1 MSSPC
6 RVLVVEDDASMR
18 AILRYNLV
26 EEGCEV
32 TLAERGD
39 EGLAI
44 IRRGPP
50 AASASRAPFDL
61 VLTDVKMPGADGM
74 AVLAAAKEAWPE
86 VPVLLVTAFGT
97 VDHAVEALEAGAA
110 DYITKPFRRAELKAR
125 VRQALETAR
134 LRHENEALRTAPSPR
149 GRRTEILTSSPK
161 MRQVLAV
168 LRRVATADVAV
179 LVQGESGTGKEL
191 AARLLHEES
200 GREGALVPINC
211 AALPPELLES
221 ALFGH
226 ERGAFTGAAQRH
238 AGKFEQAHKGTL
250 FLDEVGEMPL
260 PLQAKLLRVLED
272 GVVDPVGSARRIPV
286 DVRVVAA
293 TNRDLAADVAAGRF
307 REDLY
312 HRLSVIPVTLPP
324 LRERPEDIPLL
335 VAHFLRERGDEAV
348 TVAPALLAEL
358 ARRPWPGNIRELK
371 NTVARMALLRRGDT
385 LDLADLAAPGQT
397 LADTAPGP
405 ALAADGVGG
414 VGAGASGDADREV
427 ADGRLC
433 PGALT
438 LPPEPFSLPE
448 LEREIIEKAL
458 EMHDQNRSAAAR
470 YLGIPRHV
478 LLYRLSK
485 YEADGGAPSE

>member
-1 MSSPC
+1 MSSMC

-18 AILRYNLV
+18 SILRYNLV

-32 TLAERGD
+32 TLAQRGD
-39 EGLAI
+39 EALALI
-44 IRRGPP
+44 ESRP
-50 AASASRAPFDL
+50 AAPSGAETPFDL

-74 AVLAAAKEAWPE
+74 AVLAAARRAWPA

-97 VDHAVEALEAGAA
+97 VDDAVEALEAGAA
-110 DYITKPFRRAELKAR
+110 DYITKPFRRAEFKAR
-125 VRQALETAR
+125 VRQALEAAR
-134 LRHENEALRTAPSPR
+134 LRHENAALRTAPAAARPK
-149 GRRTEILTSSPK
+149 TEILTESPK

-179 LVQGESGTGKEL
+179 LLQGESGTGKEL
-191 AARLLHEES
+191 ATRLLHEES
-200 GREGALVPINC
+200 GRAGALVPINC
-211 AALPPELLES
+211 AALPAELLES

-238 AGKFEQAHKGTL
+238 AGKFEQAHRGTL
-250 FLDEVGEMPL
+250 FLDELGEMPL

-272 GVVDPVGSARRIPV
+272 GVVDPVGSSRRIPV

-293 TNRDLAADVAAGRF
+293 THRDLEADVATGRF
-307 REDLY
+307 RGDLY

-335 VAHFLRERGDEAV
+335 VAHFLRERGDAGV
-348 TVAPALLAEL
+348 TVAPALLTEL

-385 LDLADLAAPGQT
+385 LDLADLAAPGQA
-397 LADTAPGP
+397 LVEPEPAAAAPGP
-405 ALAADGVGG
+405 DERPAADEGTAV
-414 VGAGASGDADREV
+414 ASGLLR
-427 ADGRLC
+427 
-433 PGALT
+433 PGALV
-438 LPPEPFSLPE
+438 LPKAPFSLPA

-458 EMHDQNRSAAAR
+458 ALHDQNRSAAAR
-470 YLGIPRHV
+470 YLGVPRHV

-485 YEADGGAPSE
+485 YEQDAPADGDE